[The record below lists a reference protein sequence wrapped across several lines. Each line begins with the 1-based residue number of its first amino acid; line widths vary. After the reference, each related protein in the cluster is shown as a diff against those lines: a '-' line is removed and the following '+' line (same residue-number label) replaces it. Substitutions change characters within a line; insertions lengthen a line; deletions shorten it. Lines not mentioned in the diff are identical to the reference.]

1 MADHTLT
8 KPGDPTLVPPAAL
21 VFVSVCFTVAGEL
34 LLKHGMNQHGTFDL
48 EPTTLAQS
56 LVQVFSNPAI
66 LVGFGLIFSAGLFW
80 LSAISRMN
88 LSVAYPMLSTSY
100 ILVLVASALFL
111 GETVSLARAFGVGVI
126 MVGVALVFRSQRS
139 HS

>member
-1 MADHTLT
+1 MADNTLT
-8 KPGDPTLVPPAAL
+8 KPADPTLVPPAAL
-21 VFVSVCFTVAGEL
+21 VFVSVCLTVSGEL

-56 LVQVFSNPAI
+56 LMQVFSNPAI

-111 GETVSLARAFGVGVI
+111 GELAGPLAVVPSSTPSHEAGVP
-126 MVGVALVFRSQRS
+126 ARN
-139 HS
+139 